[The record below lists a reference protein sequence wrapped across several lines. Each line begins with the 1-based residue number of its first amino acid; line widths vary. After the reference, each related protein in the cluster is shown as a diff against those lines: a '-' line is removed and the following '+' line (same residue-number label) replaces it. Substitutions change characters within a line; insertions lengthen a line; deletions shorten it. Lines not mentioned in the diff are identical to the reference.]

1 MINPSSGHQLVGKK
15 MIFETNVV
23 ETIQRTP
30 DIKSIRFDKPQ
41 GFHYLAGQYIFITLG
56 DGPDKMTKHF
66 TLSSSPTEDFL
77 EITKR
82 LTGHPFAN
90 ALASLSSGD
99 KVSMNGAYGDF
110 TFQGEYDKVGMLS
123 GGIGI
128 TPLRSM
134 INYSIDKK
142 LNVSIILLYSN
153 RFENDIAF
161 RHELEDIHT
170 ENPNIKVIETITK
183 PGPDWKGVSGR
194 VNAEMVKKFIP
205 NFMERT
211 FYTSG
216 PQKMVNAMV
225 SLLRELGVPEK
236 QIKQEY
242 FPGYD

>member
-1 MINPSSGHQLVGKK
+1 MN
-15 MIFETNVV
+15 FETNVV

-30 DIKSIRFDKPQ
+30 DIKSIRFEKPR
-41 GFHYLAGQYIFITLG
+41 GFRYLAGQYIFITLG
-56 DGPDKMTKHF
+56 DGSDQMTKHF
-66 TLSSSPTEDFL
+66 TLSSSPTESFL

-99 KVSMNGAYGDF
+99 KVSMMGAFGDF

-134 INYSIDKK
+134 IKYSVDMK
-142 LNVSIILLYSN
+142 LNTDIVLLYSN

-161 RHELEDIHT
+161 RNELEDVQI
-170 ENPNIKVIETITK
+170 ENPNIKIIETITK
-183 PGPDWKGVSGR
+183 PKPEWKGVSGR
-194 VNAEMVKKFIP
+194 INAEMVKEFIP
-205 NFMERT
+205 DFMERT

-216 PQKMVNAMV
+216 PQKMVDAMV
-225 SLLRELGVPEK
+225 SLLRELEVPDK

>member
-1 MINPSSGHQLVGKK
+1 MN
-15 MIFETNVV
+15 FETNVI
-23 ETIQRTP
+23 ETIQRTS
-30 DIKSIRFDKPQ
+30 DIKSIRFEKPPR
-41 GFHYLAGQYIFITLG
+41 FNYFAGQYIFITLG
-56 DGPDKMTKHF
+56 DSSEQMTKHF

-90 ALASLSSGD
+90 TLANLNPGD
-99 KVSMNGAYGDF
+99 KVSIMGAFGDF

-134 INYSIDKK
+134 IKFSIDRK
-142 LNVSIILLYSN
+142 LSSDIILLYSN

-161 RHELEDIHT
+161 REELEDVQAK
-170 ENPNIKVIETITK
+170 NPNIKVIETITK
-183 PGPDWKGVSGR
+183 PEIDWKEVSGR
-194 VNAEMVKKFIP
+194 IDAEMIKKFVP
-205 NFMERT
+205 DYLERT

-216 PQKMVNAMV
+216 LQNMVDAMV
-225 SLLRELGVPEK
+225 SLLKELEVPEE

>member
-1 MINPSSGHQLVGKK
+1 MN
-15 MIFETNVV
+15 FETSVV

-30 DIKSIRFDKPQ
+30 NIKSIRFEKPR
-41 GFHYLAGQYIFITLG
+41 GLNYLAGQYIFITLG
-56 DGPDKMTKHF
+56 DGPDQMTKHF
-66 TLSSSPTEDFL
+66 TLSSSPAEGFL

-90 ALASLSSGD
+90 ALASLHTGD
-99 KVSMNGAYGDF
+99 TVSMMGAFGDF

-134 INYSIDKK
+134 IKYSVDMK
-142 LNVSIILLYSN
+142 LNADIILLYSN

-161 RHELEDIHT
+161 RNELENVQI
-170 ENPNIKVIETITK
+170 ENPNIKIIETITK
-183 PGPDWKGVSGR
+183 PEKEWKGVSGR
-194 VNAEMVKKFIP
+194 INAEMVKEFIP
-205 NFMERT
+205 DFMERT

-216 PQKMVNAMV
+216 PQKMVDAMI
-225 SLLRELGVPEK
+225 SLLRELEVPDK

>member
-1 MINPSSGHQLVGKK
+1 
-15 MIFETNVV
+15 MIFETNVI

-30 DIKSIRFDKPQ
+30 DIISIRFEKPQ
-41 GFHYLAGQYIFITLG
+41 EFHFLAGQYIFITLG
-56 DGPDKMTKHF
+56 EGPGQMIKHF
-66 TLSSSPTEDFL
+66 TISSSPTEGFL

-82 LTGHPFAN
+82 LTGHPFSN
-90 ALASLSSGD
+90 ALASLNSGD

-110 TFQGEYDKVGMLS
+110 TFLGEYDKVCMLS

-134 INYSIDKK
+134 IKYSIDKK
-142 LNVSIILLYSN
+142 LNANIILLYSN

-161 RHELEDIHT
+161 RNELEIMQK

-194 VNAEMVKKFIP
+194 IDAEMIKKFVP
-205 NFMERT
+205 DYLERT

-216 PQKMVNAMV
+216 PKKMVDAMV
-225 SLLRELGVPEK
+225 SLSRELGVPEK
-236 QIKQEY
+236 QTKQEY

>member
-1 MINPSSGHQLVGKK
+1 

-30 DIKSIRFDKPQ
+30 DIKSIRFEKPQ
-41 GFHYLAGQYIFITLG
+41 GFHYLAGQYIFVTLG
-56 DGPDKMTKHF
+56 DDPDQVTKHF

-90 ALASLSSGD
+90 VLASLGAGD
-99 KVSMNGAYGDF
+99 KVSMMGAYGDF

-134 INYSIDKK
+134 IKYSIDKK

-161 RHELEDIHT
+161 RDELENIQT
-170 ENPNIKVIETITK
+170 ETPNIKVIETITK
-183 PGPDWKGVSGR
+183 PGLDWKGVSGR
-194 VNAEMVKKFIP
+194 VNVGMVKKFIP
-205 NFMERT
+205 DLMERT

-216 PQKMVNAMV
+216 PQKMVDAMV
-225 SLLRELGVPEK
+225 SLLRELGIPEK

>member
-1 MINPSSGHQLVGKK
+1 MN
-15 MIFETNVV
+15 FETNVV

-30 DIKSIRFDKPQ
+30 DIKSIRFEKSR
-41 GFHYLAGQYIFITLG
+41 GFNYLAGQYIFITLG
-56 DGPDKMTKHF
+56 DGPDQMTKHF
-66 TLSSSPTEDFL
+66 TLSSSPTEGFL

-90 ALASLSSGD
+90 ALASLHTGD
-99 KVSMNGAYGDF
+99 KVSMMGAFGDF

-134 INYSIDKK
+134 IKYSVDMK
-142 LNVSIILLYSN
+142 LNTDIILLYSN

-161 RHELEDIHT
+161 RNELEDVQI
-170 ENPNIKVIETITK
+170 ENPNIKIIEIITK
-183 PGPDWKGVSGR
+183 PEPDWKGVSGR
-194 VNAEMVKKFIP
+194 INAEIVKKFIP
-205 NFMERT
+205 DHLERT

-216 PQKMVNAMV
+216 PQKMVDAMV
-225 SLLRELGVPEK
+225 SLLRELEVPDK